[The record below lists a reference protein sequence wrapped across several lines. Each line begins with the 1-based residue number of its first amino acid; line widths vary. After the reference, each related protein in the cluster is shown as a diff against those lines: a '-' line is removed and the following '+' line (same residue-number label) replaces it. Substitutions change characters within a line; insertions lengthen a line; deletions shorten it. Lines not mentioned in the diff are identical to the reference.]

1 MTDRLTPAQRH
12 RCMSQIR
19 SKNTKP
25 ELLVRRWL
33 WQHGYRYRLNVRG
46 VPGKPD
52 IVMRRYRTAIFV
64 NGCFWHGH
72 EGCKKFKMPKSNV
85 EFWRTKINRNQERD
99 QQNYQILQENGW
111 QVIVIWE
118 CWLTVQKIENTMRRV
133 ELQLQQYFLETY
145 NSKSK
150 PYTLPREEEFSIAA
164 ENWPEY
170 DSFPEDSDENQ

>member
-1 MTDRLTPAQRH
+1 
-12 RCMSQIR
+12 
-19 SKNTKP
+19 
-25 ELLVRRWL
+25 
-33 WQHGYRYRLNVRG
+33 
-46 VPGKPD
+46 
-52 IVMRRYRTAIFV
+52 
-64 NGCFWHGH
+64 
-72 EGCKKFKMPKSNV
+72 MPKSNV

-118 CWLTVQKIENTMRRV
+118 CWLTAQKIENTMRRV